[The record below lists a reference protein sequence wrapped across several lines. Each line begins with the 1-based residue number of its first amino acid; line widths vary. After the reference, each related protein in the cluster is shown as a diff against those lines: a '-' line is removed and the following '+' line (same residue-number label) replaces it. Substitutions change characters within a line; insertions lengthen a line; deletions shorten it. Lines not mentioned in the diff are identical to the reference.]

1 MKGAYMFKRITNS
14 YISSV
19 LERSGLKQED
29 IVITDPKTEI
39 LSGMAKMAKDEIR
52 SVIETADLSQIIIID
67 PESL

>member
-1 MKGAYMFKRITNS
+1 MKGAYMFKRMTNS

-29 IVITDPKTEI
+29 IIITDPKTEI
-39 LSGMAKMAKDEIR
+39 LSGMAKDEIR